1 MTTLHT
7 FWHLQDARTHKSDM
21 RTGVSSCE
29 RLTSS
34 GRTAWIGAG
43 RWVDG
48 YPYGSG
54 APRSYA
60 RSALPRPFD
69 DWRSGSESSASMLNR
84 TNTAGGHTWVGPGGL
99 GLTSQAVRGAQQD
112 LEPQDSRT
120 PRAQESQRRAS
131 RASCSNTTSR
141 FGAAEARA
149 TDSPGGL
156 VVWSHPNGISSLPAA
171 PFTPSQTVRGTPY
184 AVHNESSRAVCRADW
199 FWNSAAG
206 HPNELQHPIESLVAS
221 MQRSGQPVPQ
231 HAPPPSMP
239 RLGHDWVVGPCR
251 RASSPD
257 IHIDSAAL
265 FA

>member
-1 MTTLHT
+1 MRFQNMQT
-7 FWHLQDARTHKSDM
+7 FHRNERTRDGMAS
-21 RTGVSSCE
+21 TP
-29 RLTSS
+29 RLTLTA

-60 RSALPRPFD
+60 RSALPR
-69 DWRSGSESSASMLNR
+69 SLEKIQNQNASRR
-84 TNTAGGHTWVGPGGL
+84 TNTAGGHTWVGPRGL
-99 GLTSQAVRGAQQD
+99 GLTSQAGCGAQQD
-112 LEPQDSRT
+112 LEPQVSRT
-120 PRAQESQRRAS
+120 PRAQESQRRAA
-131 RASCSNTTSR
+131 RASCGNTSR

-171 PFTPSQTVRGTPY
+171 PSTPPQTIRGTPY
-184 AVHNESSRAVCRADW
+184 AVHNESSRAVWRADW

-206 HPNELQHPIESLVAS
+206 HPNELQHPIESYVAS
-221 MQRSGQPVPQ
+221 TLRSGQPVPQ

-239 RLGHDWVVGPCR
+239 RLGHDWVAGPCR
-251 RASSPD
+251 RASFPENPD
-257 IHIDSAAL
+257 IDSSAL

>member
-7 FWHLQDARTHKSDM
+7 FWHLQDARTHKSEM

-69 DWRSGSESSASMLNR
+69 DWRSGSESSASMLSR

-131 RASCSNTTSR
+131 RASCSSTTSR

-171 PFTPSQTVRGTPY
+171 PSTPPQTVRGTPY
-184 AVHNESSRAVCRADW
+184 AVHNESSRAVWRADW

-206 HPNELQHPIESLVAS
+206 HPNELQHPIESFVAS
-221 MQRSGQPVPQ
+221 RQRSGQPVPQ

-257 IHIDSAAL
+257 IDSAAL

>member
-1 MTTLHT
+1 MASTP
-7 FWHLQDARTHKSDM
+7 
-21 RTGVSSCE
+21 
-29 RLTSS
+29 RLTLTA

-60 RSALPRPFD
+60 RSALPRSFD
-69 DWRSGSESSASMLNR
+69 DWRSGSESSPSMLSR
-84 TNTAGGHTWVGPGGL
+84 
-99 GLTSQAVRGAQQD
+99 
-112 LEPQDSRT
+112 PQVSRT
-120 PRAQESQRRAS
+120 PRAQESQRRAA
-131 RASCSNTTSR
+131 RASCGNTSR

-171 PFTPSQTVRGTPY
+171 PSTPPQTIRGTPY
-184 AVHNESSRAVCRADW
+184 AVHNESSRAVWRADW

-206 HPNELQHPIESLVAS
+206 HPNELQHPIESYVAS
-221 MQRSGQPVPQ
+221 TLRSGQPVPQ

-239 RLGHDWVVGPCR
+239 RLGHDWVAGPCR
-251 RASSPD
+251 RASFPENPD
-257 IHIDSAAL
+257 IDSSAL